1 MQILNKDEIKKR
13 INIKDIVSKYTDLKK
28 IGSGKYRGF
37 CIFHKEMS
45 PSLTVYENTQSFF
58 CFGCGKGGD
67 VINFIMLAENLDFKE
82 AINYLNK
89 FL

>member
-1 MQILNKDEIKKR
+1 
-13 INIKDIVSKYTDLKK
+13 
-28 IGSGKYRGF
+28 
-37 CIFHKEMS
+37 HKEMS